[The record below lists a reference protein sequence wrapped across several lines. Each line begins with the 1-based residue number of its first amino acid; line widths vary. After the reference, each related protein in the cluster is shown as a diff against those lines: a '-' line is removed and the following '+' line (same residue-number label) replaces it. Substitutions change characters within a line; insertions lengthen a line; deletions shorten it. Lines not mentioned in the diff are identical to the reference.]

1 MTASIPLK
9 RRIVVLGSVLLAAMY
24 ATTGLSKL
32 MLLGSLGICAALGVA
47 QRDPTWLVA
56 SAGVVEILLAAALL
70 IRPTRRVGLYAS
82 AFASSVFCA
91 YHIILGL
98 GFGSPT

>member
-1 MTASIPLK
+1 MTASIPMR
-9 RRIVVLGSVLLAAMY
+9 RRIVFLGSALLAAVY

-56 SAGVVEILLAAALL
+56 SAGVAEVLLAAVLL
-70 IRPTRRVGLYAS
+70 IRSTRRVGLYAS
-82 AFASSVFCA
+82 ALLSSVFCA
-91 YHIILGL
+91 YHVMFGL